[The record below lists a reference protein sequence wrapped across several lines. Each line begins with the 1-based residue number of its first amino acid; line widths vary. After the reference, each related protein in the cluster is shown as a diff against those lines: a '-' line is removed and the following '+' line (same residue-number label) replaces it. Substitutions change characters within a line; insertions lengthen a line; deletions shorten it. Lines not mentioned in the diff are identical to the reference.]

1 MPGPINVAIV
11 SLGCA
16 KNLVDSESVSAL
28 LIEENFHLVTDLAAA
43 DVIIVNTC
51 GFIDSA
57 KEESIVKLLEMA
69 AYKQKKCR
77 VLLAAGCLAQ
87 RYGKELLEQMPEID
101 GIFGTND
108 LSVAALAIRRALA
121 GKRPVYLQGKYSL
134 PDDAP
139 RLLSTPGHTA
149 YLKIAEGCSNR
160 CTYCAIPAIRGPYR
174 SRSVSA
180 LVAEASSLAEK
191 GVKELNLIAQDIT
204 LYGSDLG
211 EEGGLPLLLEKLAGI
226 GGIKWLRLL
235 YAYPERVDTGI
246 IEIMADNDKICHY
259 LDLPMQ
265 HGSNRILKQ
274 MGRKTTSDSL
284 LSLLARLR
292 SKVKDIVLRSSFI
305 VGFPGETDN
314 DFKQLLSFLEE
325 ACLDRAVFFAYS
337 REEGTPAARLPDQV
351 PQHIKRERLEAA
363 LSLQSS
369 IAERKQKA
377 LVGSCFEAIVDGLSA
392 QDPGYMLLRTYM
404 QAPEVD
410 GYIRVRNN
418 GAKAGTVLPVKIT
431 GYEGYDLLGEIMQ

>member
-28 LIEENFHLVTDLAAA
+28 LIEENFHLVTDLAEA

-69 AYKQKKCR
+69 AYKQKKSR

-226 GGIKWLRLL
+226 SGIKWLRLL

-265 HGSNRILKQ
+265 HGSNPYSSKWAE
-274 MGRKTTSDSL
+274 TTSDSL

-305 VGFPGETDN
+305 VGFPAKRTMILSNCFHSWRKPALTGR
-314 DFKQLLSFLEE
+314 FSLLIPG
-325 ACLDRAVFFAYS
+325 R
-337 REEGTPAARLPDQV
+337 
-351 PQHIKRERLEAA
+351 
-363 LSLQSS
+363 
-369 IAERKQKA
+369 KA
-377 LVGSCFEAIVDGLSA
+377 LLPPACPIRCRSILKGKGWRLLFLCKAASRKESRRLLWAAVLKLLWTGCPLRIPAICSCALTCRHRKLMGISEYAITEQRQA
-392 QDPGYMLLRTYM
+392 QFYRL
-404 QAPEVD
+404 
-410 GYIRVRNN
+410 
-418 GAKAGTVLPVKIT
+418 K
-431 GYEGYDLLGEIMQ
+431 